1 MISTLITPPCT
12 TQRNRPVTPGGSPCI
27 KAFPPTSSSAS
38 PHDINVKGG
47 EDEMW
52 LDFAGDDTTSTES
65 VEGKKIGVRQKVLLV
80 GMFWLLERVGLMN
93 MTQRHQALV
102 SFLRSTRAKLIVA
115 NTPATNE
122 GMPALTYTISSTS
135 IDSSIIIQT
144 PASDGERAEDRLLL
158 ELKQGLE
165 MWQAGGSRHR
175 YERGLEVLP
184 PLIESISLPG
194 SGINKPAAKAS
205 TAEEDDGS
213 LFSSLKRAGG
223 RRLGGGHV
231 KACWEEYIAGKAKSC
246 VKAASGREKP
256 RFF

>member
-1 MISTLITPPCT
+1 MHQASPP
-12 TQRNRPVTPGGSPCI
+12 I
-27 KAFPPTSSSAS
+27 SSSAS
-38 PHDINVKGG
+38 PHDFIVKDGA
-47 EDEMW
+47 DEMW
-52 LDFAGDDTTSTES
+52 LEFAGDDTTSTES
-65 VEGKKIGVRQKVLLV
+65 VEGKKIGVRQKVLL
-80 GMFWLLERVGLMN
+80 
-93 MTQRHQALV
+93 RHQALV

-122 GMPALTYTISSTS
+122 GMPALTYTVSSTSS
-135 IDSSIIIQT
+135 IDSSIMVQT
-144 PASDGERAEDRLLL
+144 PASDGERAEDRLWL

-184 PLIESISLPG
+184 PLIETSSLPE
-194 SGINKPAAKAS
+194 SGINTPAAKAS
-205 TAEEDDGS
+205 TAEENDGS